1 MTFKKINDNK
11 LIISFHSIELPEFM
25 DLDNLVSNT
34 DELKQIFINLL
45 DEAKEKV
52 GFNADDYTINVD
64 TKVTLNNDIIIEVTK
79 LVKTEKH
86 KIIKTRNKFEDNKM
100 FKEFEKFNIN
110 TKTKTNVKSNAK
122 TNTNTKANA
131 NAKSKQNTEPNANT
145 NANVKANAK
154 ANTKTN
160 TNANVKANAN
170 TKTNTNANVELNE
183 KAKANVKVRPKLIS
197 KPRKIIYSVYKFTDF
212 DDFINFCAF
221 MKSSNKKINIK
232 KISNECL
239 LFKYSSNYYLTL
251 KNINESYSKI
261 GLFYTGITEFSKF
274 CFNSDSLFPVLNE
287 YGTLLMQNNALAN
300 TIKSFCC

>member
-1 MTFKKINDNK
+1 MTFKKINENK

-79 LVKTEKH
+79 LVKTKKH
-86 KIIKTRNKFEDNKM
+86 KIIKTRNKFEDNKRL
-100 FKEFEKFNIN
+100 KEFEKLNIN
-110 TKTKTNVKSNAK
+110 ANTKANVKSNAK
-122 TNTNTKANA
+122 ANTNTNTNA
-131 NAKSKQNTEPNANT
+131 NAKPNTEPNAKT
-145 NANVKANAK
+145 NANK
-154 ANTKTN
+154 KTN
-160 TNANVKANAN
+160 TNKKINPNNAN
-170 TKTNTNANVELNE
+170 NSNVELNE
-183 KAKANVKVRPKLIS
+183 KAKSNVKVRPKLIS

-221 MKSSNKKINIK
+221 MKSSNKRINIK
-232 KISNECL
+232 KISSECL

-287 YGTLLMQNNALAN
+287 YGTLFIPNNALAN

>member
-79 LVKTEKH
+79 LVKTKNH
-86 KIIKTRNKFEDNKM
+86 KIIKSRNKFEENKRL
-100 FKEFEKFNIN
+100 KEFEKLN
-110 TKTKTNVKSNAK
+110 TNAKTKANVKANTKTNVNKKA
-122 TNTNTKANA
+122 KAN
-131 NAKSKQNTEPNANT
+131 KT
-145 NANVKANAK
+145 NVKANAK
-154 ANTKTN
+154 ANTN
-160 TNANVKANAN
+160 TN
-170 TKTNTNANVELNE
+170 TKTNANKKTNPNNANNANVELNE

-221 MKSSNKKINIK
+221 MKSSNKRINIK
-232 KISNECL
+232 KISSECL

-251 KNINESYSKI
+251 KNINETYSKI

-287 YGTLLMQNNALAN
+287 YGTLFIPNNALAN

>member
-79 LVKTEKH
+79 LVKTKNH
-86 KIIKTRNKFEDNKM
+86 KIIKSRNKFEENKRL
-100 FKEFEKFNIN
+100 KEFEKLNTNAKTKANVKAN
-110 TKTKTNVKSNAK
+110 TKTNANKKAKANKTNVKA
-122 TNTNTKANA
+122 
-131 NAKSKQNTEPNANT
+131 
-145 NANVKANAK
+145 KANAK
-154 ANTKTN
+154 ANTN
-160 TNANVKANAN
+160 TNANKKTNPNNAN
-170 TKTNTNANVELNE
+170 NANVELNE

-221 MKSSNKKINIK
+221 MKSSNKRINIK
-232 KISNECL
+232 KISSECL

-251 KNINESYSKI
+251 KNINETYSKI

-287 YGTLLMQNNALAN
+287 YGTLFIPNNALAN

>member
-79 LVKTEKH
+79 LVKTKNH
-86 KIIKTRNKFEDNKM
+86 KIIKTRNKFEDNKRL
-100 FKEFEKFNIN
+100 KEFEKLNPN
-110 TKTKTNVKSNAK
+110 AKTKANVKSNAK
-122 TNTNTKANA
+122 ANTNTKTNAKINA
-131 NAKSKQNTEPNANT
+131 NADT
-145 NANVKANAK
+145 NVK

-160 TNANVKANAN
+160 TNTNVNSNAKANTNKKINPNNAN
-170 TKTNTNANVELNE
+170 NANVELNE

-221 MKSSNKKINIK
+221 MKSSNKRINIK
-232 KISNECL
+232 KISSECL

-251 KNINESYSKI
+251 KNINETYSKI

-300 TIKSFCC
+300 TIKSFCS

>member
-79 LVKTEKH
+79 LVKTKNH
-86 KIIKTRNKFEDNKM
+86 KILKSRNKFEENKRL
-100 FKEFEKFNIN
+100 KEFEKLN
-110 TKTKTNVKSNAK
+110 TNSKTKANVRSNAK
-122 TNTNTKANA
+122 SNTNTKTNA
-131 NAKSKQNTEPNANT
+131 NADT
-145 NANVKANAK
+145 NVKT
-154 ANTKTN
+154 NTKTN
-160 TNANVKANAN
+160 TNTNTNVNSNAKANAN
-170 TKTNTNANVELNE
+170 KNANKKINPNNANVELNE

-221 MKSSNKKINIK
+221 MKSSNKRINIK
-232 KISNECL
+232 KISSECL

-287 YGTLLMQNNALAN
+287 YGTLFIPNNALAN

>member
-1 MTFKKINDNK
+1 MTFKKINENK

-79 LVKTEKH
+79 LVKTKNH
-86 KIIKTRNKFEDNKM
+86 KIIKSRNKFEDIKRL
-100 FKEFEKFNIN
+100 KEFQKLN
-110 TKTKTNVKSNAK
+110 TNANAKTNAK
-122 TNTNTKANA
+122 TNTK
-131 NAKSKQNTEPNANT
+131 T
-145 NANVKANAK
+145 NANVKENAKAK
-154 ANTKTN
+154 ANTNTN
-160 TNANVKANAN
+160 TN
-170 TKTNTNANVELNE
+170 TKTNANNANVELNE

-221 MKSSNKKINIK
+221 MKSSNKRINIK
-232 KISNECL
+232 KISSECL

-251 KNINESYSKI
+251 KNINETYSKI

-300 TIKSFCC
+300 TIKSFCS

>member
-34 DELKQIFINLL
+34 DKLKQIF
-45 DEAKEKV
+45 AKEKV

-79 LVKTEKH
+79 LVKTKNH
-86 KIIKTRNKFEDNKM
+86 KIIKTRNKFEDNKRL
-100 FKEFEKFNIN
+100 KEFEKLN
-110 TKTKTNVKSNAK
+110 TNAKTKANVKSNAK
-122 TNTNTKANA
+122 ANTNTKTNAKINA
-131 NAKSKQNTEPNANT
+131 NADT
-145 NANVKANAK
+145 NVK

-160 TNANVKANAN
+160 TNTNVNSNAKANTNKKINPNNAN
-170 TKTNTNANVELNE
+170 NANVELNE

-221 MKSSNKKINIK
+221 MKSSNKRINIK
-232 KISNECL
+232 KISSECL

>member
-79 LVKTEKH
+79 LVKTKNH
-86 KIIKTRNKFEDNKM
+86 KIIKSRNKFEENKRL
-100 FKEFEKFNIN
+100 KEFEKLNTNAKTKANVKAN
-110 TKTKTNVKSNAK
+110 TKTNANK
-122 TNTNTKANA
+122 KAKAN
-131 NAKSKQNTEPNANT
+131 KT
-145 NANVKANAK
+145 NVKANAK
-154 ANTKTN
+154 ANTN
-160 TNANVKANAN
+160 TN
-170 TKTNTNANVELNE
+170 TKTNANKKTNPNNANNANVELNE

-221 MKSSNKKINIK
+221 MKSSNKRINIK
-232 KISNECL
+232 KISSECL

-251 KNINESYSKI
+251 KNINEIYSKI

>member
-1 MTFKKINDNK
+1 MTFKKINENK

-79 LVKTEKH
+79 LVKTKNH
-86 KIIKTRNKFEDNKM
+86 KIIKSRNKFEENKRL
-100 FKEFEKFNIN
+100 KEFEKLN
-110 TKTKTNVKSNAK
+110 TNARKKANVRSNAK
-122 TNTNTKANA
+122 SNTNTKTNA
-131 NAKSKQNTEPNANT
+131 NI

-154 ANTKTN
+154 ANTN
-160 TNANVKANAN
+160 TNKKLNPN
-170 TKTNTNANVELNE
+170 NANVELNE

-197 KPRKIIYSVYKFTDF
+197 KPCKIIYSVYKFTDF

-221 MKSSNKKINIK
+221 MKSSNKRINIK

-287 YGTLLMQNNALAN
+287 YGTLFIPNNALAN

>member
-79 LVKTEKH
+79 LVKTKNH
-86 KIIKTRNKFEDNKM
+86 KIIKSRNKFEENKRL
-100 FKEFEKFNIN
+100 KEFEKLN
-110 TKTKTNVKSNAK
+110 TNAK
-122 TNTNTKANA
+122 TKAN
-131 NAKSKQNTEPNANT
+131 
-145 NANVKANAK
+145 VK

-160 TNANVKANAN
+160 ANKKTNPNNAN
-170 TKTNTNANVELNE
+170 NANVELNE

-221 MKSSNKKINIK
+221 MKSSNKRINIK
-232 KISNECL
+232 KISSECL

-251 KNINESYSKI
+251 KNINETYSKI

>member
-1 MTFKKINDNK
+1 MTFKKINENK

-79 LVKTEKH
+79 LVKTKNH
-86 KIIKTRNKFEDNKM
+86 KIIKSRNKFEDIKRL
-100 FKEFEKFNIN
+100 KEFQKLN
-110 TKTKTNVKSNAK
+110 TNANAKTNAK
-122 TNTNTKANA
+122 TNTK
-131 NAKSKQNTEPNANT
+131 T
-145 NANVKANAK
+145 NANVKENAKAK
-154 ANTKTN
+154 ANTNTN
-160 TNANVKANAN
+160 TN
-170 TKTNTNANVELNE
+170 TKTNANKKINSNNANNANVELNE

-221 MKSSNKKINIK
+221 MKSSNKRINIK
-232 KISNECL
+232 KISSECL

-251 KNINESYSKI
+251 KNINETYSKI

-300 TIKSFCC
+300 TIKSFCS

>member
-79 LVKTEKH
+79 LVKTKNH
-86 KIIKTRNKFEDNKM
+86 KIIKSRNKFEENKRL
-100 FKEFEKFNIN
+100 KEFEKLN
-110 TKTKTNVKSNAK
+110 TNARKKANVRSNAK
-122 TNTNTKANA
+122 SNTNTKTNA
-131 NAKSKQNTEPNANT
+131 NI

-154 ANTKTN
+154 ANTN
-160 TNANVKANAN
+160 TNKKLNPN
-170 TKTNTNANVELNE
+170 NANVELNE

-197 KPRKIIYSVYKFTDF
+197 KPCKIIYSVYKFTDF

-221 MKSSNKKINIK
+221 MKSSNKRINIK
-232 KISNECL
+232 KISSECL

-251 KNINESYSKI
+251 KNINETYSKI

-287 YGTLLMQNNALAN
+287 YGTLFIPNNALAN

>member
-1 MTFKKINDNK
+1 MTFKKINENK

-79 LVKTEKH
+79 LVKTKNH
-86 KIIKTRNKFEDNKM
+86 KIIKSRNKFEDIKRL
-100 FKEFEKFNIN
+100 KEFQKLN
-110 TKTKTNVKSNAK
+110 TNANAKTNAK
-122 TNTNTKANA
+122 TNTK
-131 NAKSKQNTEPNANT
+131 T
-145 NANVKANAK
+145 NANVKENAKAK
-154 ANTKTN
+154 ANTN
-160 TNANVKANAN
+160 TN
-170 TKTNTNANVELNE
+170 TKTNANNANVELNE

-221 MKSSNKKINIK
+221 MKSSNKRINIK
-232 KISNECL
+232 KISSECL

-251 KNINESYSKI
+251 KNINETYSKI

-300 TIKSFCC
+300 TIKSFCS

>member
-1 MTFKKINDNK
+1 MTFKKINENK

-79 LVKTEKH
+79 LVKTKNH
-86 KIIKTRNKFEDNKM
+86 KILKSRNKFEENKRL
-100 FKEFEKFNIN
+100 KEFEKLN
-110 TKTKTNVKSNAK
+110 TNSKTKANVRSNAK
-122 TNTNTKANA
+122 SNTNTKTNA
-131 NAKSKQNTEPNANT
+131 NADT
-145 NANVKANAK
+145 NVKT
-154 ANTKTN
+154 NTKTN
-160 TNANVKANAN
+160 TNTNTNVNSNAKANAN
-170 TKTNTNANVELNE
+170 KNANKKINPNNANVELNE

-221 MKSSNKKINIK
+221 MKSSNKRINIK
-232 KISNECL
+232 KISSECL

-287 YGTLLMQNNALAN
+287 YGTLFIPNNALAN

>member
-79 LVKTEKH
+79 LVKTKNH
-86 KIIKTRNKFEDNKM
+86 KIIKSRNKFEENKRL
-100 FKEFEKFNIN
+100 KEFEKLNTNARKKANVRSNAKSNTN
-110 TKTKTNVKSNAK
+110 TKTNADINANADTNVKAN
-122 TNTNTKANA
+122 TNTNTNTNTNVNLNAKANA
-131 NAKSKQNTEPNANT
+131 NKKINPN
-145 NANVKANAK
+145 
-154 ANTKTN
+154 
-160 TNANVKANAN
+160 
-170 TKTNTNANVELNE
+170 NANVELNE
-183 KAKANVKVRPKLIS
+183 KANANVKVRPKLIS
-197 KPRKIIYSVYKFTDF
+197 KPRKITYSIYKFTDF

-221 MKSSNKKINIK
+221 MKSSNKRINIK

-287 YGTLLMQNNALAN
+287 YGTLFIPNNALAN

>member
-79 LVKTEKH
+79 LVKTKKH
-86 KIIKTRNKFEDNKM
+86 KIIKTRNKFEDNKRL
-100 FKEFEKFNIN
+100 KEFEKLNIN
-110 TKTKTNVKSNAK
+110 ANTKANVKSNAK
-122 TNTNTKANA
+122 TNTKTNA
-131 NAKSKQNTEPNANT
+131 NVKPKPNTEPNAKT
-145 NANVKANAK
+145 NANTETNANA
-154 ANTKTN
+154 KTN
-160 TNANVKANAN
+160 TNTKTKANKKINSNNAN
-170 TKTNTNANVELNE
+170 NANVELNE

-221 MKSSNKKINIK
+221 MKSSNKRINIK
-232 KISNECL
+232 KISSECL

-251 KNINESYSKI
+251 KNINETYSKI

-300 TIKSFCC
+300 TIKSFCS

>member
-79 LVKTEKH
+79 LVKTKNH
-86 KIIKTRNKFEDNKM
+86 KIIKSRNKFEENKRL
-100 FKEFEKFNIN
+100 KEFEKLN
-110 TKTKTNVKSNAK
+110 TNAKTKANVKANTKTNVNKKA
-122 TNTNTKANA
+122 KAN
-131 NAKSKQNTEPNANT
+131 KT
-145 NANVKANAK
+145 NVKANAK
-154 ANTKTN
+154 ANTN
-160 TNANVKANAN
+160 TN
-170 TKTNTNANVELNE
+170 TKTNANKKTNPNNANNANVELNE

-239 LFKYSSNYYLTL
+239 LFKYSNKYYLTL
-251 KNINESYSKI
+251 KNINETYSKI

>member
-1 MTFKKINDNK
+1 MTFKKINENK

-79 LVKTEKH
+79 LVKTKNH
-86 KIIKTRNKFEDNKM
+86 KIIKTRNKFEDNKRL
-100 FKEFEKFNIN
+100 KEFEKLN
-110 TKTKTNVKSNAK
+110 TNARKKANVRSNAK
-122 TNTNTKANA
+122 SNTNTKTNA
-131 NAKSKQNTEPNANT
+131 NVKPKPNTEPNAKT
-145 NANVKANAK
+145 NANK
-154 ANTKTN
+154 KTN
-160 TNANVKANAN
+160 TNKKINPNNAN
-170 TKTNTNANVELNE
+170 NANVELNE

-221 MKSSNKKINIK
+221 MKSSNKRINIK
-232 KISNECL
+232 KISSECL

-287 YGTLLMQNNALAN
+287 YGTLFIPNNALAN

>member
-34 DELKQIFINLL
+34 DKLKQIFINLL

-64 TKVTLNNDIIIEVTK
+64 TKVTLNDDIIIEVTK
-79 LVKTEKH
+79 LVKTKNH
-86 KIIKTRNKFEDNKM
+86 KIIKSRNKFEENKRL
-100 FKEFEKFNIN
+100 KEFEKLN
-110 TKTKTNVKSNAK
+110 TNARKKANVRSNAK
-122 TNTNTKANA
+122 SNTNTKTNA
-131 NAKSKQNTEPNANT
+131 NI

-154 ANTKTN
+154 ANTN
-160 TNANVKANAN
+160 TNKKLNPN
-170 TKTNTNANVELNE
+170 NANVELNE

-197 KPRKIIYSVYKFTDF
+197 KPCKIIYSVYKFTDF

-221 MKSSNKKINIK
+221 MKSSNKRINIK

-287 YGTLLMQNNALAN
+287 YGTLFIPNNALAN

>member
-1 MTFKKINDNK
+1 MTFKKINENK

-79 LVKTEKH
+79 LVKTKNH
-86 KIIKTRNKFEDNKM
+86 KIIKSRNKFEENKRL
-100 FKEFEKFNIN
+100 KEFEKLNIN
-110 TKTKTNVKSNAK
+110 ANTKANVKSNAK
-122 TNTNTKANA
+122 ANTNTNTNA
-131 NAKSKQNTEPNANT
+131 NAKPNTEPNAKT
-145 NANVKANAK
+145 NANK
-154 ANTKTN
+154 KTN
-160 TNANVKANAN
+160 TNKKINPNNAN
-170 TKTNTNANVELNE
+170 NSNVELNE
-183 KAKANVKVRPKLIS
+183 KAKSNVKVRPKLIS

-221 MKSSNKKINIK
+221 MKSSNKRINIK
-232 KISNECL
+232 KISSECL

-287 YGTLLMQNNALAN
+287 YGTLFIPNNALAN

>member
-1 MTFKKINDNK
+1 MTFKKINENK

-64 TKVTLNNDIIIEVTK
+64 TKVTLNDDIIIEVTK
-79 LVKTEKH
+79 LVKTKNH
-86 KIIKTRNKFEDNKM
+86 KIIKSRNKFEENKRL
-100 FKEFEKFNIN
+100 KEFEKLNTNARKKANVRSNAKSNTN
-110 TKTKTNVKSNAK
+110 TKTNADINANADTNVKAN
-122 TNTNTKANA
+122 TNTNTNTNTNVNLNAKANA
-131 NAKSKQNTEPNANT
+131 NKKINPN
-145 NANVKANAK
+145 
-154 ANTKTN
+154 
-160 TNANVKANAN
+160 
-170 TKTNTNANVELNE
+170 NANVELNE
-183 KAKANVKVRPKLIS
+183 KANANVKVRPKLIS
-197 KPRKIIYSVYKFTDF
+197 KPRKITYSIYKFTDF

-221 MKSSNKKINIK
+221 MKSSNKRINIK

-287 YGTLLMQNNALAN
+287 YGTLFIPNNALAN

>member
-1 MTFKKINDNK
+1 MTFKKINENK

-79 LVKTEKH
+79 LVKTKNH
-86 KIIKTRNKFEDNKM
+86 KIIKSRNKFEENKRL
-100 FKEFEKFNIN
+100 KEFEKLNTNAKTKANVKAN
-110 TKTKTNVKSNAK
+110 TKTNANK
-122 TNTNTKANA
+122 KAKAN
-131 NAKSKQNTEPNANT
+131 KT
-145 NANVKANAK
+145 NVKANAK
-154 ANTKTN
+154 ANTNTN
-160 TNANVKANAN
+160 TN
-170 TKTNTNANVELNE
+170 TKTNTNKKINPNNANNANVELNE
-183 KAKANVKVRPKLIS
+183 KAKANVKVRPKLIA

-239 LFKYSSNYYLTL
+239 LFKYSNKYYLTL
-251 KNINESYSKI
+251 KNINETYSKI

>member
-79 LVKTEKH
+79 LVKTKNH
-86 KIIKTRNKFEDNKM
+86 KIIKSRNKFEENKRL
-100 FKEFEKFNIN
+100 KEFEKLNTNAKTKANVKANVKAN
-110 TKTKTNVKSNAK
+110 TKTNANKKAKANKTNA
-122 TNTNTKANA
+122 
-131 NAKSKQNTEPNANT
+131 
-145 NANVKANAK
+145 KANAK
-154 ANTKTN
+154 ANTNTN
-160 TNANVKANAN
+160 TN
-170 TKTNTNANVELNE
+170 TKTNTNKKINPNNANNANVELNE

-221 MKSSNKKINIK
+221 MKSSNKRINIK
-232 KISNECL
+232 KISSECL

-251 KNINESYSKI
+251 KNINETYSKI

-287 YGTLLMQNNALAN
+287 YGTLFIPNNALAN

>member
-79 LVKTEKH
+79 LVKTKNH
-86 KIIKTRNKFEDNKM
+86 KIIKSRNKFEENKRL
-100 FKEFEKFNIN
+100 KEFEKLN
-110 TKTKTNVKSNAK
+110 TNSKTKANVRSNAK
-122 TNTNTKANA
+122 SNTNTKTNA
-131 NAKSKQNTEPNANT
+131 NADT
-145 NANVKANAK
+145 NVKT
-154 ANTKTN
+154 NTKTN
-160 TNANVKANAN
+160 TNTNTNVNSNAKANAN
-170 TKTNTNANVELNE
+170 KNANKKINPNNANVELNE

-221 MKSSNKKINIK
+221 MKSSNKRINIK
-232 KISNECL
+232 KISSECL

-287 YGTLLMQNNALAN
+287 YGTLFIPNNALAN

>member
-79 LVKTEKH
+79 LVKTKNH
-86 KIIKTRNKFEDNKM
+86 KIIKSRNKFEENKRL
-100 FKEFEKFNIN
+100 KEFEKLN
-110 TKTKTNVKSNAK
+110 TNAK
-122 TNTNTKANA
+122 TKAN
-131 NAKSKQNTEPNANT
+131 
-145 NANVKANAK
+145 VK

-160 TNANVKANAN
+160 ANKKAKSNKTNVKANTN
-170 TKTNTNANVELNE
+170 TKTNANKKTNPNNANNANVELNE

-221 MKSSNKKINIK
+221 MKSSNKRINIK
-232 KISNECL
+232 KISSECL

-251 KNINESYSKI
+251 KNINETYSKI

-287 YGTLLMQNNALAN
+287 YGTLFIPNNALAN

>member
-79 LVKTEKH
+79 LVKTKNH
-86 KIIKTRNKFEDNKM
+86 KILKSRNKFEENKRL
-100 FKEFEKFNIN
+100 KEFEKLN
-110 TKTKTNVKSNAK
+110 TNSKTKANVRSNAK
-122 TNTNTKANA
+122 SNTNTKTNA
-131 NAKSKQNTEPNANT
+131 NADT
-145 NANVKANAK
+145 NVKT
-154 ANTKTN
+154 NTKTN
-160 TNANVKANAN
+160 TNTNTNVNSNAKANAN
-170 TKTNTNANVELNE
+170 KNANKKINPNNANVELNE

-221 MKSSNKKINIK
+221 MKSSNKRINIK
-232 KISNECL
+232 KISSECL

-251 KNINESYSKI
+251 KNINETYSKI

-300 TIKSFCC
+300 TIKSFCS

>member
-79 LVKTEKH
+79 LVKTKNH
-86 KIIKTRNKFEDNKM
+86 KIIKSRNKFEENKRL
-100 FKEFEKFNIN
+100 KEFEKLNTNAKTKANVKAN
-110 TKTKTNVKSNAK
+110 TKTNANK
-122 TNTNTKANA
+122 KAKAN
-131 NAKSKQNTEPNANT
+131 KT
-145 NANVKANAK
+145 NVKANAK
-154 ANTKTN
+154 ANTN
-160 TNANVKANAN
+160 TN
-170 TKTNTNANVELNE
+170 TKTNANKKTNPNNANNANVELNE

-221 MKSSNKKINIK
+221 MKSSNKRINIK
-232 KISNECL
+232 KISSECL

-251 KNINESYSKI
+251 KNINETYSKI
-261 GLFYTGITEFSKF
+261 GLFYTGITEFSRF

>member
-79 LVKTEKH
+79 LVKTKNH
-86 KIIKTRNKFEDNKM
+86 KIIKSRNKFEENKRL
-100 FKEFEKFNIN
+100 KEFEKLNTNAKTKANVKAN
-110 TKTKTNVKSNAK
+110 TKTNANKKAKANKTNVKA
-122 TNTNTKANA
+122 
-131 NAKSKQNTEPNANT
+131 
-145 NANVKANAK
+145 KANAK
-154 ANTKTN
+154 ANTN
-160 TNANVKANAN
+160 TNANKKTNPNNAN
-170 TKTNTNANVELNE
+170 NANVELNE
-183 KAKANVKVRPKLIS
+183 KAKANVKVRPKLIC

-221 MKSSNKKINIK
+221 MKSSNKRINIK
-232 KISNECL
+232 KISSECL

-251 KNINESYSKI
+251 KNINETYSKI

>member
-1 MTFKKINDNK
+1 MTFKKINENK

-79 LVKTEKH
+79 LVKTKNH
-86 KIIKTRNKFEDNKM
+86 KIIKSRNKFEENKRL
-100 FKEFEKFNIN
+100 KEFEKLN
-110 TKTKTNVKSNAK
+110 TNSKTKANVRSNAK
-122 TNTNTKANA
+122 SNTNTKTNA
-131 NAKSKQNTEPNANT
+131 NADT
-145 NANVKANAK
+145 NVKT
-154 ANTKTN
+154 NTKTN
-160 TNANVKANAN
+160 TNTNTNVNSNAKANAN
-170 TKTNTNANVELNE
+170 KNANKKINPNNANVELNE

-221 MKSSNKKINIK
+221 MKSSNKRINIK
-232 KISNECL
+232 KISSECL

-287 YGTLLMQNNALAN
+287 YGTLFIPNNALAN